1 MTPDDASEL
10 AECLLACRDQA
21 VALGFRPWCFC
32 PLGALLDPDEPG
44 TPWPADRVDSLWLH
58 GLSLPEARGIM
69 LGFDGWREPD
79 VNSDDLVPY
88 DPETFAV
95 GRLLKA
101 QWCP

>member
-1 MTPDDASEL
+1 
-10 AECLLACRDQA
+10 
-21 VALGFRPWCFC
+21 
-32 PLGALLDPDEPG
+32 
-44 TPWPADRVDSLWLH
+44 
-58 GLSLPEARGIM
+58 M